1 MIAKIVYS
9 GISYKLVKKGFKK
22 MITLVQRGNDYYL
35 NGVKGDYS
43 SFNYNGKHEQISYS
57 VAIEDGQTV
66 RTWRFKD

>member
-1 MIAKIVYS
+1 
-9 GISYKLVKKGFKK
+9 

-43 SFNYNGKHEQISYS
+43 SFNYDGEHEQIGYS
-57 VAIEDGQTV
+57 VAIENGVTV